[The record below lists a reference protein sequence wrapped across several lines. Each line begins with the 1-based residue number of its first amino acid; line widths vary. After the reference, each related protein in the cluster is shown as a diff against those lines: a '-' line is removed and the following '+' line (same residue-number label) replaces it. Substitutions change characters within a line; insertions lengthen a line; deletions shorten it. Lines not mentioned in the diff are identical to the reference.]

1 MLARTSEPDGS
12 LVSNLMPGAMLA
24 RKPNRRVELRDMTR
38 TVESLTAEIG
48 RIVAERQELRATGA
62 SFDVLEENRRR
73 LAKAQSELSQ
83 LLIAR
88 YLPSSQLG

>member
-1 MLARTSEPDGS
+1 MVDATWRQPS
-12 LVSNLMPGAMLA
+12 A
-24 RKPNRRVELRDMTR
+24 RKPNRRVELGVMAQ

-48 RIVAERQELRATGA
+48 QIVAERQELRAAGA

-88 YLPSSQLG
+88 YLPSSQTA